1 VRKCKGTKR
10 LKRAGSFVEL
20 ALLFF
25 YRNRYEEAMPEKE
38 LLEQFNVSLCE
49 FDSSQW
55 SRDGFLDPVN
65 RVVYINRDLPAERR
79 LKVLLHE
86 LGHLEHNPKHYERLR
101 EKYEAQANRNMIHEL
116 LKNENLDDFNYIHFM
131 EKYNL
136 TTICDETFVKNE
148 YLKLKEIEKC

>member
-1 VRKCKGTKR
+1 
-10 LKRAGSFVEL
+10 
-20 ALLFF
+20 
-25 YRNRYEEAMPEKE
+25 MPEKE

-55 SRDGFLDPVN
+55 SRYGFLDPVN

-86 LGHLEHNPKHYERLR
+86 LGHLEHNSKDYERLR

-116 LKNENLDDFNYIHFM
+116 LVDYLKSTDIYDFNWVRFAAQYDIS
-131 EKYNL
+131 
-136 TTICDETFVKNE
+136 TTWGEAMIQDEFRKIQQTV
-148 YLKLKEIEKC
+148 I

>member
-1 VRKCKGTKR
+1 
-10 LKRAGSFVEL
+10 
-20 ALLFF
+20 
-25 YRNRYEEAMPEKE
+25 MPEKE

-79 LKVLLHE
+79 LKVILHE

-116 LKNENLDDFNYIHFM
+116 LVDYLKSTDIYDFNWVRFAAQYDIS
-131 EKYNL
+131 
-136 TTICDETFVKNE
+136 TTWGEAMIQDEFRKIQQTV
-148 YLKLKEIEKC
+148 I

>member
-1 VRKCKGTKR
+1 MC
-10 LKRAGSFVEL
+10 LFASSIL
-20 ALLFF
+20 ASGHETDFWTLF
-25 YRNRYEEAMPEKE
+25 
-38 LLEQFNVSLCE
+38 
-49 FDSSQW
+49 
-55 SRDGFLDPVN
+55 N
-65 RVVYINRDLPAERR
+65 RVVYINRDLPTERR

-116 LKNENLDDFNYIHFM
+116 LKNENLDDFNYLHFM

-148 YLKLKEIEKC
+148 YLKMMR

>member
-1 VRKCKGTKR
+1 
-10 LKRAGSFVEL
+10 
-20 ALLFF
+20 
-25 YRNRYEEAMPEKE
+25 MPEKE

-116 LKNENLDDFNYIHFM
+116 LVDYLKYTDIYDFNWVRFAAQYDIS
-131 EKYNL
+131 
-136 TTICDETFVKNE
+136 TTWGEAMIQDEFRKIQQTV
-148 YLKLKEIEKC
+148 I

>member
-1 VRKCKGTKR
+1 MT
-10 LKRAGSFVEL
+10 ET
-20 ALLFF
+20 
-25 YRNRYEEAMPEKE
+25 E
-38 LLEQFNVSLCE
+38 LLEQFDVSLCE

-55 SRDGFLDPVN
+55 PRDGFLDPVN
-65 RVVYINRDLPAERR
+65 RVIYINRDLPIEIR

-86 LGHLEHNPKHYERLR
+86 LGHLEHDPKHYERLR
-101 EKYEAQANRNMIHEL
+101 EKFEAQANRTMIHEL
-116 LKNENLDDFNYIHFM
+116 LKNENLDDFNYLHFM